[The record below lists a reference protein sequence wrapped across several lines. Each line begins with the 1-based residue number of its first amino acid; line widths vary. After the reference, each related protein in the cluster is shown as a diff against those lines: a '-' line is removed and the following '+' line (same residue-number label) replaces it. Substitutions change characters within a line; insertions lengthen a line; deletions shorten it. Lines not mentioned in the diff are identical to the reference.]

1 MWGRAAEKPDFSGG
15 SSFLRTEQES
25 RSGAA
30 GRVLSVS
37 AFMRSVRDLLEH
49 RIPPVW
55 IGGEISNFTPARSG
69 HWYFAL
75 KDGQA
80 QVRCVMFRNRNQSL
94 DWEPRDGAQ
103 VELRALA
110 TLYEP
115 RGDFQL
121 TVETLRPAGLGA
133 LYEQFL
139 RLRDRLAAEGLF
151 SEALKRPL
159 PAHPRRVG
167 IISSPDGAAVHDILS
182 TLARRNP
189 GIEAILYPSAVQG
202 ERAAAGLAA
211 ALAQAVRRREVDV
224 LILARGGGSIE
235 DLWGFNDEALARA
248 IRSSPIPVV
257 TGVGHETDFTIA
269 DFAADLRA
277 PTPTAAA
284 ELVSPPL
291 AGLVARAA
299 ALQAQLTRA
308 LRHRLERDMQRIDA
322 LGRRVVHPAE
332 RLAARAERLGTLA
345 ARLAGSL
352 RRGLEDRG
360 REQRELHRRLRHAR
374 PRPGERAASLAQ
386 AWSRL
391 RAGALGRLA
400 RNAEHLAGLGRSLEH
415 LHPDRVLERGYSLV
429 LDAQGRL
436 LTDAARVQT
445 GDAVQ
450 VRLARGSLQA
460 RVENTRPAAD

>member
-189 GIEAILYPSAVQG
+189 GIEAILYPSAV
-202 ERAAAGLAA
+202 
-211 ALAQAVRRREVDV
+211 
-224 LILARGGGSIE
+224 
-235 DLWGFNDEALARA
+235 
-248 IRSSPIPVV
+248 
-257 TGVGHETDFTIA
+257 
-269 DFAADLRA
+269 
-277 PTPTAAA
+277 
-284 ELVSPPL
+284 
-291 AGLVARAA
+291 
-299 ALQAQLTRA
+299 
-308 LRHRLERDMQRIDA
+308 
-322 LGRRVVHPAE
+322 
-332 RLAARAERLGTLA
+332 
-345 ARLAGSL
+345 
-352 RRGLEDRG
+352 
-360 REQRELHRRLRHAR
+360 
-374 PRPGERAASLAQ
+374 PGERAAGMTAFALLFGVDPYSVVLSNKAIEKSGIKPDMPIAEKLKRLKGLNIGITQPGGASDTFIRFMMKAHGLNADDVVTMQPTSSSTEMIGLLQRNMVDGISMSTPSDTMATSKGYGKVVISAFDGDVPELSGMPFAAMLAKIGILTTEDEN
-386 AWSRL
+386 AIASGLEGIAREID
-391 RAGALGRLA
+391 AGTFAF
-400 RNAEHLAGLGRSLEH
+400 
-415 LHPDRVLERGYSLV
+415 D
-429 LDAQGRL
+429 
-436 LTDAARVQT
+436 
-445 GDAVQ
+445 
-450 VRLARGSLQA
+450 GS
-460 RVENTRPAAD
+460 